1 MSSAIHKTLLTTVLM
16 TMIGFVSSV
25 ATARILGP
33 QERGLLSAAL
43 MIGTLSASI
52 AQLGLANAYVYFY
65 GAGRSFNYLR
75 LLVMSLLAVA
85 CVAILF
91 GLGGI
96 YLSDKP
102 RLSESWI
109 WILLFSAGTGAQLY
123 FLSLSQLKSGLSF
136 YNKIR
141 FGQVCGNALLLIPI
155 FYIYQL
161 HASFEPVLWAQVSVA
176 FALAGAGMMWAR
188 RHHVWDAINGHSP
201 ATIGGF
207 LRYGLHQHG
216 SNILSLILLNFDK
229 IILINRGSMEE
240 YGYYAMAFTTSR
252 LIGALQDSLSVALF
266 ARFAGKDIEELSIK
280 VKSAFRM
287 TFVPM
292 LMLAGLGAALSPW
305 LVVWVYGN
313 KFAPMV
319 LPFAIL
325 LFECVISGAN
335 GTLAQRFTAAG
346 LPGLLLI
353 RQFMSLIPVLIA
365 MPFLPAE
372 NIYIS
377 LALLMLL
384 ASSMR
389 LVVTLIMF
397 PLSLK
402 ESMPILLPTKQ
413 DINTILKL
421 RFRSPN

>member
-402 ESMPILLPTKQ
+402 ESMPKLLPTKQ